1 MHHLAVLVLFLSL
14 SASVSAIIHPGPA
27 DQISDRLEPFGS
39 VCRAGSP
46 CDPAANASSSS
57 AAASGSASN
66 SLSLER
72 VELSEGNEHT
82 VRMLN
87 IGPGGSMVFD
97 PPVIKVSVG
106 DTVHFKATD
115 LSHNSA
121 SIQDMIPA
129 GASAWAGALNEDV
142 SVKLESEG
150 VYVYQ
155 CDPHLVMAM
164 VGVIQVGAATNLEDI
179 KQAARTMKATFAMNA
194 ERLETYISRL

>member
-1 MHHLAVLVLFLSL
+1 MHYLAVLVLFLSL
-14 SASVSAIIHPGPA
+14 SANVSAIIHPGPA

-66 SLSLER
+66 SLSLEK

-106 DTVHFKATD
+106 DTIHFKATD

-121 SIQDMIPA
+121 SIQDMIPS

-164 VGVIQVGAATNLEDI
+164 VGVIQVGAATNLEEI

>member
-1 MHHLAVLVLFLSL
+1 MHYIAVLVLFLSL
-14 SASVSAIIHPGPA
+14 SANVSAIIHPGPI
-27 DQISDRLEPFGS
+27 DQISDRLQPFGS

-46 CDPAANASSSS
+46 CDPAGNASSSLAT
-57 AAASGSASN
+57 AAGSASN
-66 SLSLER
+66 SLSFEK
-72 VELSEGNEHT
+72 VELLEGNEHT

-106 DTVHFKATD
+106 DTIHFKATD

-129 GASAWAGALNEDV
+129 GAPAWAGALNEDV

-164 VGVIQVGAATNLEDI
+164 VGVIQVGAATNLEEI
-179 KQAARTMKATFAMNA
+179 KQAARTMKSTFAMNA

>member
-1 MHHLAVLVLFLSL
+1 VRHIAVLVLFLSL
-14 SASVSAIIHPGPA
+14 SANVSAIIHPGPA

-66 SLSLER
+66 SLSLEK

-106 DTVHFKATD
+106 DTIHFKATD

-164 VGVIQVGAATNLEDI
+164 VGVIQVGAATNLEEI

>member
-57 AAASGSASN
+57 AAAAGSASN
-66 SLSLER
+66 SSSLEK
-72 VELSEGNEHT
+72 VELSKGNEHT

-87 IGPGGSMVFD
+87 IGPDGSMVFD

-106 DTVHFKATD
+106 DTIHFKATD

-121 SIQDMIPA
+121 SIKDMIPA
-129 GASAWAGALNEDV
+129 GASAWAGALNQDV

-150 VYVYQ
+150 IYVYQ

-164 VGVIQVGAATNLEDI
+164 VGVIQVGAATNLDEI
-179 KQAARTMKATFAMNA
+179 KRAARNLKSTFAMNA
-194 ERLETYISRL
+194 ERLESYISRL

>member
-1 MHHLAVLVLFLSL
+1 VHHLAVLVLFLSL

-57 AAASGSASN
+57 AAASGSAGD

-164 VGVIQVGAATNLEDI
+164 VGVIQVGAATNLEEI

>member
-1 MHHLAVLVLFLSL
+1 MHYLAVLVLFLSL
-14 SASVSAIIHPGPA
+14 SANVSAIIHPGPA

-39 VCRAGSP
+39 ICRAGSP
-46 CDPAANASSSS
+46 CDPAVNTSSSS
-57 AAASGSASN
+57 TTAGGSASN
-66 SLSLER
+66 SLSVEK

-106 DTVHFKATD
+106 DTIHFKATD

-129 GASAWAGALNEDV
+129 GASDWAGALNEDV
-142 SVKLESEG
+142 SIKLESEG

-164 VGVIQVGAATNLEDI
+164 VGVIQVGAATNLEEI
-179 KQAARTMKATFAMNA
+179 KRAARTMKATFAMNA

>member
-46 CDPAANASSSS
+46 CDPSANASSSS
-57 AAASGSASN
+57 AAASGSAGD

-164 VGVIQVGAATNLEDI
+164 VGVIQVGAATNLEEI

>member
-14 SASVSAIIHPGPA
+14 SASVSAIIHPGPV
-27 DQISDRLEPFGS
+27 DQISDRLEPFGT

-164 VGVIQVGAATNLEDI
+164 VGVIQVGAATNLEEI